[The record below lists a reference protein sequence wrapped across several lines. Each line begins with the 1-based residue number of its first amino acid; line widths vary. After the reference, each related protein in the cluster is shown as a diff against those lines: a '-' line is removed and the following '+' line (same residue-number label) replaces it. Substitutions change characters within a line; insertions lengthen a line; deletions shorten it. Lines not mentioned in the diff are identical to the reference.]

1 MPTETIPG
9 TNRPAVF
16 KLPDPGSLG
25 LDQEPPTASGRQVY
39 NTDDASTL
47 ERFKI
52 RELSEGWPIHRDACE
67 WTDLRAIFDPRAFLN
82 ICWLQLY
89 RDDAINKW
97 ANGWKNGEYIMHR
110 VLGHAV
116 EIKGDRAINKMKVT
130 ISWRFSDEDGVEWD
144 CDCDVRFVLF
154 FGKQPQGWQIFCNHP
169 IYEKDKIVPVNP
181 SRIPKIDPEA
191 VAKEP
196 KGYRYLAYSI
206 RRLGYPIKTNLP
218 QLYGRERDLVYQ
230 EMVDWLDGK
239 EIDFSADEF

>member
-25 LDQEPPTASGRQVY
+25 LDQEPPIASGRLVY

-52 RELSEGWPIHRDACE
+52 RELSEGWPMHRDA
-67 WTDLRAIFDPRAFLN
+67 
-82 ICWLQLY
+82 
-89 RDDAINKW
+89 
-97 ANGWKNGEYIMHR
+97 
-110 VLGHAV
+110 
-116 EIKGDRAINKMKVT
+116 
-130 ISWRFSDEDGVEWD
+130 
-144 CDCDVRFVLF
+144 DVRFVLF
-154 FGKQPQGWQIFCNHP
+154 LGKQPQGWQIFCNHP